1 VAVGD
6 LEQAKAH
13 HQVLGFVAKPGR
25 RHDNGLRNAHVKFA
39 DETEIELITAP
50 AATDALASEYFAWLN
65 EGDGPAFLGLYAP
78 DDGNL
83 VKRLAEVGLALDW
96 KGGIGTF
103 PSSSELHRLFF
114 AHRQHSPSDRPEHFA
129 HINTAIGLAGV
140 WLASTVAERQ
150 LLVALGAVA
159 KEDSALGPF
168 GSSSETLSLP
178 DGEIVLAAQSVRLA
192 PGRTIVAATVTAGN
206 LDAVRRT
213 FEANRVPYH
222 PMYGCGRRSLWVDP
236 ALAHGLWLEFREHA
250 APR

>member
-1 VAVGD
+1 MNTPLRGSLVIALLLTSVSAAAEALVRGLDHIPVAVGD

-13 HQVLGFVAKPGR
+13 YRVLGFVVKPGR

-103 PSSSELHRLFF
+103 PGSSELHRLFF
-114 AHRQHSPSDRPEHFA
+114 AHRQHSPSDSRKTERP
-129 HINTAIGLAGV
+129 LS
-140 WLASTVAERQ
+140 WRRQ
-150 LLVALGAVA
+150 
-159 KEDSALGPF
+159 
-168 GSSSETLSLP
+168 
-178 DGEIVLAAQSVRLA
+178 
-192 PGRTIVAATVTAGN
+192 
-206 LDAVRRT
+206 
-213 FEANRVPYH
+213 
-222 PMYGCGRRSLWVDP
+222 W
-236 ALAHGLWLEFREHA
+236 
-250 APR
+250 